1 MMRALAPA
9 LQRLDNALMRARSGA
24 HGWLAAVLL
33 GLSLAAS
40 VSAEEVQE
48 LSAELEGH
56 PIRGLVAGPEG
67 GRPVLL
73 LHGAKF
79 SSLTWKRLGT
89 LEKLA
94 GAGYRALAIDIPG
107 FGRSPGWA
115 FDRDALL
122 ASLLPVLGLQKTV
135 VVAPSMSGHVAFPL
149 ILAQPERV
157 AGFVAIAPVGSQR
170 YAPLLAGSVV
180 PTLVVWGER
189 DSVLPV
195 AQAEKLAAG
204 FDDATVVI
212 LPAARHPA
220 YLDQS
225 ERFHQALLKFL
236 AGLDARAIRGALQ
249 APPGRG
255 QEVPQR
261 LRRQVLQRGEPGD
274 LGARSGRCATRSIGP
289 ESASIPTTETSRL
302 VGCPSEA

>member
-1 MMRALAPA
+1 MMRTLAPAAQPIDNACMRALDGA
-9 LQRLDNALMRARSGA
+9 QR
-24 HGWLAAVLL
+24 WLVAIVIGLFLADPVL
-33 GLSLAAS
+33 
-40 VSAEEVQE
+40 AEEVRD

-94 GAGYRALAIDIPG
+94 GAGYRVLAVDIPG
-107 FGRSPGWA
+107 FGRSPGWD
-115 FDRDALL
+115 FDRDAFLANLL
-122 ASLLPVLGLQKTV
+122 SALGLQKPV
-135 VVAPSMSGHVAFPL
+135 VVAPSMSGLVAFPL
-149 ILAQPERV
+149 ILQHPERV
-157 AGFVAIAPVGSQR
+157 AGFVAIAPAGSQR
-170 YAPLLAGSVV
+170 YAPLAAGNAV

-189 DSVLPV
+189 DNVFPV

-236 AGLDARAIRGALQ
+236 AGLDG
-249 APPGRG
+249 
-255 QEVPQR
+255 
-261 LRRQVLQRGEPGD
+261 
-274 LGARSGRCATRSIGP
+274 
-289 ESASIPTTETSRL
+289 
-302 VGCPSEA
+302 